1 MLENFS
7 LLVVKSVWI
16 CAKEIEDF
24 IISDAL
30 RSVLEAYIFEN
41 FPGSLDGAARRKVSE
56 FSCGL
61 PSE

>member
-1 MLENFS
+1 M
-7 LLVVKSVWI
+7 VVKSVWI

-41 FPGSLDGAARRKVSE
+41 FLGGSA
-56 FSCGL
+56 
-61 PSE
+61 P